1 MGKFE
6 EIYNLVMEGIDSNRK
21 PIPKINA
28 MTPKQFI
35 EFLKEFLPY
44 VKNGK
49 VDLNDV
55 RITEKFDG
63 SALRLLTSN
72 GKMLFE
78 SSYSGVTTY
87 DKVPFKDAASFLYK
101 NYSQLFNDIYNEI
114 HSDFKIIGELI
125 WIDKLDENGKIT
137 PVGASYLTENFGKY
151 GGMIVFD
158 ILKIENNEL
167 TSFNEDEKHII
178 FDMIYDLNNED
189 FSFHL
194 IKDMNL
200 NKNVTFTLDVDELLN
215 IINQP
220 EFNKER
226 FNKKTDEKILLEIQ
240 QIQSNVVN
248 QLSQIV
254 DQTKGSFSAEG
265 DLIEGIVLKIEKS
278 GNQYG
283 IFSDGYKEMKHK
295 YWEDFEEIDKIYS
308 EFLKNVFNR
317 VQRKYIIQDIE
328 KNGNDEYNKKYD
340 ELLPT
345 YKEKLQNAFNNIN
358 EKQLP
363 KAIKSTQLSMAKN
376 TLNKLIEDLPY
387 DQFIKKYIY
396 REES

>member
-1 MGKFE
+1 
-6 EIYNLVMEGIDSNRK
+6 
-21 PIPKINA
+21 
-28 MTPKQFI
+28 
-35 EFLKEFLPY
+35 
-44 VKNGK
+44 
-49 VDLNDV
+49 
-55 RITEKFDG
+55 
-63 SALRLLTSN
+63 
-72 GKMLFE
+72 
-78 SSYSGVTTY
+78 
-87 DKVPFKDAASFLYK
+87 
-101 NYSQLFNDIYNEI
+101 
-114 HSDFKIIGELI
+114 
-125 WIDKLDENGKIT
+125 
-137 PVGASYLTENFGKY
+137 
-151 GGMIVFD
+151 
-158 ILKIENNEL
+158 
-167 TSFNEDEKHII
+167 
-178 FDMIYDLNNED
+178 
-189 FSFHL
+189 
-194 IKDMNL
+194 MNL

>member
-1 MGKFE
+1 
-6 EIYNLVMEGIDSNRK
+6 
-21 PIPKINA
+21 
-28 MTPKQFI
+28 
-35 EFLKEFLPY
+35 
-44 VKNGK
+44 
-49 VDLNDV
+49 
-55 RITEKFDG
+55 
-63 SALRLLTSN
+63 
-72 GKMLFE
+72 
-78 SSYSGVTTY
+78 
-87 DKVPFKDAASFLYK
+87 
-101 NYSQLFNDIYNEI
+101 
-114 HSDFKIIGELI
+114 
-125 WIDKLDENGKIT
+125 
-137 PVGASYLTENFGKY
+137 
-151 GGMIVFD
+151 
-158 ILKIENNEL
+158 
-167 TSFNEDEKHII
+167 
-178 FDMIYDLNNED
+178 
-189 FSFHL
+189 
-194 IKDMNL
+194 MNL
-200 NKNVTFTLDVDELLN
+200 NKNVTFTLNVDELLN

-226 FNKKTDEKILLEIQ
+226 FNKKTDEKILSDIQ

-340 ELLPT
+340 ELLPI